1 MKNYFHVGHLS
12 LERLLKEWR
21 WLCPQTVV
29 LVARN
34 VFGDLYLRD
43 EFGKI
48 LKLDVAIGQIKEV
61 AESETEFRKLAST
74 RDKLE
79 EWFAESDEL
88 AASRKGIKP
97 AANQC
102 IGFKTPLVFAEGGT
116 PNSAYVA
123 DLYEYVSFLGEV
135 HRQISQ
141 LPDGSKVR
149 LEFT

>member
-1 MKNYFHVGHLS
+1 MKDHFLVEHLS
-12 LERLLKEWR
+12 LERLLEEWR

-34 VFGDLYLRD
+34 AFGDLYLRD
-43 EFGKI
+43 EFRKI

-74 RDKLE
+74 KEKRE
-79 EWFAESDEL
+79 EWFAERDEL
-88 AASRKGIKP
+88 AASGRGLKP
-97 AANQC
+97 GANQC
-102 IGFKTPLVFAEGGT
+102 IGFKTPLVFAESGT
-116 PNSAYVA
+116 PNNAYVA
-123 DLYEYVSFLGEV
+123 DLYEYVSFLGEL

-141 LPDGSKVR
+141 LSEGSKVR